1 MIKALLFDVFGT
13 VVDWRSS
20 VIKECI
26 SLERNIGISGD
37 WEKLTDLWRQNY
49 APSMDQVRNGEK
61 KWVNLDTLHKESL
74 IKILK
79 ELNIH
84 GFTEDNINHLNN
96 AWHRLAPWNDTVEG
110 LNLLK
115 SNFSI
120 STLSNG
126 GIDLLTNMA
135 NTQNLPWDNIFSAET
150 FMHYKPDSET
160 YLGAVDKL
168 NLEKQEVMLV
178 AAHNQDLLA
187 AKKYGLK
194 TAFVLRSN
202 EYGPS
207 QDFDLKADPSIDVV
221 SSDFI
226 DLNNKLNLYNNNKL

>member
-49 APSMDQVRNGEK
+49 APSMDKVRNGEK

-168 NLEKQEVMLV
+168 NLETQEVMLV

-226 DLNNKLNLYNNNKL
+226 DLSNKLNLYNNN

>member
-26 SLERNIGISGD
+26 SLEKNIGVSGD

-49 APSMDQVRNGEK
+49 APSMDKVRNGEK

-168 NLEKQEVMLV
+168 NLETQEVMLV

-226 DLNNKLNLYNNNKL
+226 DLNNKLNLYNNN

>member
-49 APSMDQVRNGEK
+49 APSMDKVRNGEK

-84 GFTEDNINHLNN
+84 GFTEDNINL
-96 AWHRLAPWNDTVEG
+96 
-110 LNLLK
+110 
-115 SNFSI
+115 
-120 STLSNG
+120 
-126 GIDLLTNMA
+126 
-135 NTQNLPWDNIFSAET
+135 
-150 FMHYKPDSET
+150 
-160 YLGAVDKL
+160 YL
-168 NLEKQEVMLV
+168 
-178 AAHNQDLLA
+178 H
-187 AKKYGLK
+187 
-194 TAFVLRSN
+194 
-202 EYGPS
+202 
-207 QDFDLKADPSIDVV
+207 
-221 SSDFI
+221 
-226 DLNNKLNLYNNNKL
+226 

>member
-135 NTQNLPWDNIFSAET
+135 NKQNLPWDNIFSAET

-168 NLEKQEVMLV
+168 NLEAQEVMLV
-178 AAHNQDLLA
+178 AAHNQDLLS

-226 DLNNKLNLYNNNKL
+226 DLNNKLNLYNNN

>member
-20 VIKECI
+20 VIKECL
-26 SLERNIGISGD
+26 SLEKNIGITGD

-49 APSMDQVRNGEK
+49 APSMDKVRNGEK

-168 NLEKQEVMLV
+168 NLETQEVMLV

-226 DLNNKLNLYNNNKL
+226 DLNNKLNLYNNN